1 VRRREFISLFGGT
14 AASTVLGRAGRAQQ
28 QSTPVI
34 GFLHFAT
41 PQYTPNAADFLQGL
55 HEEGF
60 AAGKNVAIEYRYA
73 EGHYDRSAALAAELV
88 AQKVDLIAAFGP
100 PLARAA
106 KNATATIPIVF
117 EVGSDAVAD
126 GLVASLARP
135 GGNATGAS
143 ILFTAVTGKRIE
155 YLSELVPDL
164 KVVAVLVNPNSPT
177 AEPTIQDAQTAAGP
191 RNVQVRIVK
200 ASTEGDIDAVFAS
213 LADLQAG
220 ALVIGADPFFDSR
233 REQFITLAARY
244 AVPTI
249 YFAREFTAA
258 GGLISYGTSLSSIY
272 RLMGGYAGKIL
283 KGAKPADL
291 PVQQPTKFE
300 LIINLK
306 TANALG
312 LTVPPTLLALADE
325 VIE

>member
-1 VRRREFISLFGGT
+1 MKRRDFIALIGG
-14 AASTVLGRAGRAQQ
+14 AAVARPLVARAQQ
-28 QSTPVI
+28 AAMPVI

-41 PQYTPNAADFLQGL
+41 PEYTPNAAEFLQGL
-55 HEEGF
+55 RKEGYVE
-60 AAGKNVAIEYRYA
+60 GKNVAIEYRYA
-73 EGHYDRSAALAAELV
+73 EGHYDRSAALAADLV
-88 AQKVDLIAAFGP
+88 ARKVDLIAAFGP

-177 AEPTIQDAQTAAGP
+177 AEPTIKDAQVAAGIK
-191 RNVQVRIVK
+191 NVQIRIVK
-200 ASTEGDIDAVFAS
+200 ATTESDIDGVFAS
-213 LADLQAG
+213 LAELHAG
-220 ALVIGADPFFDSR
+220 ALVVGADPFFDSR
-233 REQFITLAARY
+233 REQFIALAARY
-244 AVPTI
+244 AIPTI
-249 YFAREFTAA
+249 YFAREFTVS
-258 GGLISYGTSLSSIY
+258 GGLISYGTNLSSIY
-272 RLMGGYAGKIL
+272 RLMGEYAGKIL
-283 KGAKPADL
+283 KGTKPADL
-291 PVQQPTKFE
+291 PVQQPTAFT
-300 LIINLK
+300 LCINLK
-306 TANALG
+306 TAKALG
-312 LTVPPTLLALADE
+312 LTVPQSLLATADE